1 MDVIK
6 PDLTKAT
13 TYQRSFYLQNT
24 VPNVI
29 KLDKEYDRLQGPH
42 LDIDSI
48 YRHSYKGRLGDQ
60 LDRPHPEDLLHSNGP
75 SPNLSSYSTQFPG
88 HKGDNQYVK
97 PTDRHT
103 RGYFPLRSKSTY
115 SKEYV
120 NKKPEIDDYTYF
132 PDQLR
137 TGSNWFGKT
146 TYGSFFGSPNPE
158 YQAKKVK
165 NIEKKEENPNYK
177 HQYGTSVLTK
187 KPTTATNS
195 PKRIILSVLLR
206 CISRQKLK
214 VPLKPPNIPSAKTQI
229 SRLFHQSSML
239 YRRQNTST
247 FDKIPL
253 FFNHI

>member
-1 MDVIK
+1 MNVIK

-13 TYQRSFYLQNT
+13 TYQRSFYLQKH

-29 KLDKEYDRLQGPH
+29 KNDKEYDRLQGPH

-48 YRHSYKGRLGDQ
+48 YRQSFRGKFGDK

-75 SPNLSSYSTQFPG
+75 SPNISSYSSQFPG
-88 HKGDNQYVK
+88 YKGDNQYVK
-97 PTDRHT
+97 PTDKHT
-103 RGYFPLRSKSTY
+103 RGSFPLRSKSTY

-120 NKKPEIDDYTYF
+120 NKKPEVDDYKYF

-177 HQYGTSVLTK
+177 HQYGSFC
-187 KPTTATNS
+187 S
-195 PKRIILSVLLR
+195 I
-206 CISRQKLK
+206 
-214 VPLKPPNIPSAKTQI
+214 
-229 SRLFHQSSML
+229 
-239 YRRQNTST
+239 
-247 FDKIPL
+247 
-253 FFNHI
+253 